1 MIQQLSFGQLERRND
16 ICILPIS
23 GRLASGLNDALL
35 RQRAQEI
42 KSLDC
47 RKLVVDIRAL
57 DSVGSSGITF
67 FVELY
72 TSVTRR
78 RDGRFV
84 LAGPSPRV
92 REVLEMTRLTT
103 ILVLADD
110 LESALAYCGQDGAS
124 AKATGSR

>member
-1 MIQQLSFGQLERRND
+1 MTQQVSFGQVERRD
-16 ICILPIS
+16 DVCILPIS
-23 GRLASGLNDALL
+23 GRLASGLNDIQL
-35 RQRAQEI
+35 REKAQEI

-57 DSVGSSGITF
+57 DSVGSSGISF

-72 TSVTRR
+72 TSVTKRPN
-78 RDGRFV
+78 GRFV

-103 ILVLADD
+103 ILALADD
-110 LESALAYCGQDGAS
+110 LDSALAYCAQTGTS